1 MKFKKN
7 LVSVILNC
15 YNGEK
20 YLKEALS
27 SVISQTYK
35 NWELIFLDNRSND
48 NSKAILKSFKNKKF
62 KYFKTSKHLSLYSAR
77 NLAIKKTRG
86 EFISFIDSDDLWE
99 KKKLQTQI
107 KFFKNLQVGV
117 VYGNLFVKK
126 KENVK
131 KYYNEY
137 LKVGNIYKDLIKRYN
152 IGILTVMIRKKIL
165 FKEKKLFN
173 DNYNIIGDFD
183 LFLRLSKKNYFQAVQ
198 QPVATYRIHEDNLSL
213 KNRILEV
220 KEYKNWYKRNKQNL
234 NHEEKNVIQKKINTS
249 EFLSYKFE
257 KSFLKT
263 LCFFI
268 KKKKYLLSIKNI
280 LILINPRF
288 ILEKFMLFV

>member
-86 EFISFIDSDDLWE
+86 EFISFIDSDDLW
-99 KKKLQTQI
+99 
-107 KFFKNLQVGV
+107 
-117 VYGNLFVKK
+117 
-126 KENVK
+126 
-131 KYYNEY
+131 
-137 LKVGNIYKDLIKRYN
+137 R
-152 IGILTVMIRKKIL
+152 
-165 FKEKKLFN
+165 
-173 DNYNIIGDFD
+173 
-183 LFLRLSKKNYFQAVQ
+183 KKNYK
-198 QPVATYRIHEDNLSL
+198 L
-213 KNRILEV
+213 K
-220 KEYKNWYKRNKQNL
+220 
-234 NHEEKNVIQKKINTS
+234 
-249 EFLSYKFE
+249 
-257 KSFLKT
+257 
-263 LCFFI
+263 
-268 KKKKYLLSIKNI
+268 
-280 LILINPRF
+280 
-288 ILEKFMLFV
+288 